1 MSHEVLE
8 KLFKIEETF
17 PTAGT
22 SNEAGTGLGLVICKE
37 FTETLGGTIA
47 VESSV
52 GKGTSFYVTLNAS
65 KS

>member
-17 PTAGT
+17 TTAGT

-37 FTETLGGTIA
+37 FIETLGGTIS

-52 GKGTSFYVTLNAS
+52 GKGTSFYVTLTRF
-65 KS
+65 